1 MTREHRTWTCRT
13 WLSLTAAMIGVVLVV
28 TAAVMIAHNRA
39 APTEA
44 GALPDAATSTHTAAS
59 TSRSATHVSRNSGFR
74 SASEPATA
82 LPRRSS
88 SSSPTRV
95 TRHARTSAPSMP
107 APSRATPPR
116 VAAVSIAAGQPAVLH
131 LPALNV
137 TAAVDPVNSAHGI
150 LQVPDDISRVGWWR
164 HSVPP
169 GSPTGSTVIDG
180 HIDSAAAGAGALF
193 HLAELNPGEPI
204 TISTATGAVITY
216 RVQARR
222 VYPKAQG
229 LPADLFAQTGPAR
242 LFIISCGGNFNTSNR
257 SYDDN
262 IVIFATAQIN

>member
-1 MTREHRTWTCRT
+1 MTDWHRTWTRRT
-13 WLSLTAAMIGVVLVV
+13 RLSLTAAMIGLVLVV
-28 TAAVMIAHNRA
+28 MAVVIIGHNRA
-39 APTEA
+39 APTDV
-44 GALPDAATSTHTAAS
+44 GALPATVPSAHTATVTSVTHPRSGAAT
-59 TSRSATHVSRNSGFR
+59 
-74 SASEPATA
+74 EPPTA
-82 LPRRSS
+82 LPRPSS
-88 SSSPTRV
+88 SSSPFRATRG
-95 TRHARTSAPSMP
+95 ARTSAPSMA
-107 APSRATPPR
+107 APWRAIPR
-116 VAAVSIAAGQPAVLH
+116 TVAAMSIAAGQPAVLH
-131 LPALNV
+131 LPALHV

-193 HLAELNPGEPI
+193 HLAELKPGEPI

-242 LFIISCGGNFNTSNR
+242 LVIISCGGNFDTSNR

-262 IVIFATAQIN
+262 IVIFATAQSH

>member
-1 MTREHRTWTCRT
+1 
-13 WLSLTAAMIGVVLVV
+13 
-28 TAAVMIAHNRA
+28 
-39 APTEA
+39 
-44 GALPDAATSTHTAAS
+44 
-59 TSRSATHVSRNSGFR
+59 
-74 SASEPATA
+74 
-82 LPRRSS
+82 
-88 SSSPTRV
+88 
-95 TRHARTSAPSMP
+95 
-107 APSRATPPR
+107 

-137 TAAVDPVNSAHGI
+137 TAAVDPVDSVHGV

-169 GSPTGSTVIDG
+169 GSLTGSTVIDG

-193 HLAELNPGEPI
+193 HLAELKPGEPI

-216 RVQARR
+216 QVQARR

-242 LFIISCGGNFNTSNR
+242 LVIISCGGNFNTSNR

-262 IVIFATAQIN
+262 IVIFATAQSH

>member
-1 MTREHRTWTCRT
+1 MTDEHRTWTCRT
-13 WLSLTAAMIGVVLVV
+13 RLSLTVAMIGVVLVV
-28 TAAVMIAHNRA
+28 VAIVMIGHNRA
-39 APTEA
+39 APTDA
-44 GALPDAATSTHTAAS
+44 GALPATVTSAHTANPASTTHFSANSGSPAATEPTTVLPRPSS
-59 TSRSATHVSRNSGFR
+59 TSS
-74 SASEPATA
+74 
-82 LPRRSS
+82 
-88 SSSPTRV
+88 
-95 TRHARTSAPSMP
+95 
-107 APSRATPPR
+107 PSRATR
-116 VAAVSIAAGQPAVLH
+116 GARTVAAMSIAGGQPAALH

-137 TAAVDPVNSAHGI
+137 TAAVDPVDSVQGI

-193 HLAELNPGEPI
+193 HLAELKPGEPI

-222 VYPKAQG
+222 VYLKAEG
-229 LPADLFAQTGPAR
+229 LPADLFALTGPAR
-242 LFIISCGGNFNTSNR
+242 LVIISCGGNFDATNR
-257 SYDDN
+257 GYDDN

>member
-28 TAAVMIAHNRA
+28 MAMVMIAHNRA
-39 APTEA
+39 APTDA
-44 GALPDAATSTHTAAS
+44 GALPATLTSAHPPTST
-59 TSRSATHVSRNSGFR
+59 THVSRNSGSR

-88 SSSPTRV
+88 SSSPSRATRG
-95 TRHARTSAPSMP
+95 ALTSAPSMP
-107 APSRATPPR
+107 APSRAIPRTP
-116 VAAVSIAAGQPAVLH
+116 AAVSIAAGQPAVLH
-131 LPALNV
+131 LPALHV

-242 LFIISCGGNFNTSNR
+242 LVIISCGGNFDASNR

-262 IVIFATAQIN
+262 IVIFATAQTH